1 MLSCKTFVQEIGCTG
16 KATEKTVYFYFYYLK
31 GTYVISD
38 EDSIFLKN
46 TDTDLQSHAVF
57 NCGQYFT
64 SLTLE
69 CAFHSPELSTQ
80 DFF

>member
-1 MLSCKTFVQEIGCTG
+1 M
-16 KATEKTVYFYFYYLK
+16 
-31 GTYVISD
+31 ISD
-38 EDSIFLKN
+38 EDSSFLKN